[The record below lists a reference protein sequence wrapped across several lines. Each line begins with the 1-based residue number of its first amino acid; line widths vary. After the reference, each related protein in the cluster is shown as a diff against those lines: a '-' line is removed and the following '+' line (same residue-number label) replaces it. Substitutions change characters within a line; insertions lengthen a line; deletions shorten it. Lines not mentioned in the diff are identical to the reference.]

1 MSVFLSPVGGAG
13 AQFFDNN
20 GNPLTGGKLYT
31 YSAGTTTPAV
41 TYTSSAGNVLHSNPI
56 ILDAAGRVPGSSEI
70 WLTDSIAYKFV
81 LKDSNDVLQATWDN
95 ITGINS
101 NFLNFTAQEEVQ
113 TATAGQTVFTLAD
126 ITYAPGSNNLQ
137 VFVDGVN
144 QIVDDSYIET
154 NSTTVTF
161 VSGLHVGALVKFT
174 TAISNSSGIETDA
187 GLVAFEG
194 FKGQVGTVQSL
205 AGNNGA
211 DWIGFESAG
220 TGAVARSAQ
229 DKMRDTVSVKDF
241 DAVGDGVAD
250 DTSAIQAAIDYA
262 NGKAVFFPAGTYKI
276 TTAIQAAPNG
286 INVFGNRDA
295 EIVADIS
302 GSVTGVE
309 SSIFTQQFD
318 PLAGVLDTATFTVK
332 GLILNGNDTA
342 TTLLICQKAVECVIQ
357 NCELVNSAGNGIQTF
372 VDVTNITIDN
382 NDIHEILYNGI
393 SILSEA
399 AGEYKRGVKSLGKGF
414 ITNNRVYN
422 CTEQNGILVAF
433 AEQEFVIDNN
443 QVWNIGDCGIEIGGG
458 TGGDFGSRYMV
469 VSNNIVV
476 NCSNNPLLSQGAAF
490 LIRDSRHVRGD
501 GNIVRNTKNDGVQI
515 VQASFDVV
523 FNCTIMNAFRNG
535 FFVDASYD
543 VRGEVSVTSCGVYNA
558 VVTAS
563 EDVRLKIMDSSID
576 KAPYYVDSYNP
587 IADIRLDIS
596 TLVFPVFAGNF
607 AFTSQTTSYTG
618 TTVNCAI
625 SINAATDVITVDPAF
640 YAAVSTG
647 SVITIVR
654 PDKPTPAG
662 TLPELDG
669 YSEDDPYLQEGEKYW
684 VIKSGTANQIKIAAT
699 PALASAGTPIEFLTA
714 GSGLY
719 AWYVSPA
726 PGVISNNTLYAET
739 FESTG
744 NGTGLKLT
752 SPNGL
757 VTKTV
762 TINNSGVLTLI

>member
-13 AQFFDNN
+13 AQFFNQN
-20 GNPLTGGKLYT
+20 GTPLSGGKLYT
-31 YSAGTTTPAV
+31 YAAGTTTPQV
-41 TYTSSAGNVLHSNPI
+41 TYTSSAGSTQHSNPI
-56 ILDAAGRVPGSSEI
+56 VLDAAGRVPGSSEI
-70 WLTDSIAYKFV
+70 WLADNAIYKFV
-81 LKDSNDVLQATWDN
+81 LKDSNDVLQATWDQ

-101 NFLNFTAQEEVQ
+101 NFVNYTTETEVQ
-113 TATAGQTVFTLAD
+113 TATAGQTVFTLTTV
-126 ITYAPGSNNLQ
+126 TYQPGTGNLT

-144 QIVDDSYIET
+144 QYEGTSYIET
-154 NSTTVTF
+154 DSTTVTF
-161 VSGLHVGALVKFT
+161 TVGLHVGALVKFT
-174 TAISNSSGIETDA
+174 TATQATGNATPASVVSYT
-187 GLVAFEG
+187 G
-194 FKGQVGTVQSL
+194 FKNQSGVVQDLS
-205 AGNNGA
+205 GNDGA

-229 DKMRDTVSVKDF
+229 DKMRDIISVKDF
-241 DAVGDGVAD
+241 GAVGNGVAD
-250 DTSAIQAAIDYA
+250 DTVAIQAAIDYA
-262 NGKAVFFPAGTYKI
+262 NGKAVFFPNGIYKI

-286 INVFGNRDA
+286 INVFGDRDA
-295 EIVADIS
+295 EIVAAIP
-302 GSVTGVE
+302 GSVTGVN

-318 PLAGVLDTATFTVK
+318 PVAGVLDTATFTVK
-332 GLILNGNDTA
+332 GLILNGDNTA

-382 NDIHEILYNGI
+382 NDIHEILYNGV

-422 CTEQNGILVAF
+422 CAQQNGILVAF

-443 QVWNIGDCGIEIGGG
+443 QVWNIGDIGIEIGGG

-476 NCSNNPLLSQGAAF
+476 NCSNYLTGGAAI

-543 VRGEVSVTSCGVYNA
+543 VRGEISVTSCGVYNA

-625 SINAATDVITVDPAF
+625 SINAATDVITVDSAF

-647 SVITIVR
+647 SAITIVR
-654 PDKPTPAG
+654 SGKPTPAG

-669 YSEDDPYLQEGEKYW
+669 YSSDDPYLQEGEKYW
-684 VIKSGTANQIKIAAT
+684 VIKLGTANQIKIAST
-699 PALASAGTPIEFLTA
+699 PALATAGTPIEFLTA

-739 FESTG
+739 FQSTG